1 MSSLTQILNTTKTT
15 LRSYHFSGKY
25 LNLIFVLLL
34 GLFGYW
40 LGPQDLSKG
49 DYTAEIESSVEN
61 QSLSLIFPFSLGD
74 QSGEPLTITK
84 ESDNF
89 LLIIEGEDV
98 YKVGLGQQI
107 IYRVQVLDTNGEAVD
122 LTFGNVTSNITGENY
137 RQVLPPTFRED
148 AWLGFAMRIPFKAK
162 ISTALLFAVAT
173 LWLTELVPLS
183 AGALAIPVIIVISAV
198 TDASTVFQPFFH
210 PIVILFFA
218 GFLLAEGMRRTG
230 IDRWIALNILRR
242 TSLKP
247 AFLML
252 TMMVL
257 TALLS
262 MWMSNTASVAI
273 IIPIALVVMK
283 RIPDNVGDKSFHRAL
298 ILGVAYAATVGG
310 IGSAIG
316 TPANILAMTYLNEFT
331 ETYMSFIDWFAYGIP
346 IVILMLPVIW
356 LFLILAFRVKFHHVG
371 QHLSHDS
378 YVEELKQMG
387 GLNKDQQF
395 IILVFIAIMG
405 LWLTER
411 FHHIHASI
419 VALAGVLFL
428 FFSKT
433 IKKDDLNKINWDALL
448 TFGGGLALGNML
460 VLTGVSDWI
469 ALHLMGLRGLPP
481 LLVVFSV
488 AALTLL
494 IGAFISNTACAA
506 MLIPLAIP
514 LAQIIHL
521 DPRLL
526 VAVIAI
532 ASSIDFALVVGT
544 PPTMLAYSTG
554 FFQVKDIFK
563 RGVVLDLIGILILSF
578 GVVWI
583 WQWLGVVTF

>member
-34 GLFGYW
+34 GAFGYW

-74 QSGEPLTITK
+74 QSGKPLTITK

-137 RQVLPPTFRED
+137 QQVLPPTFRED

-488 AALTLL
+488 ASLTLL

-563 RGVVLDLIGILILSF
+563 RGVVLDLIGILVLSF

-583 WQWLGVVTF
+583 WQWLGNVTF